1 MARVEHYFTRFEEGT
16 FYHVYNRTVDKKPLF
31 INEGNND
38 FFLQK
43 FNHYLSD
50 VIEVYAYCLLQ
61 NHFHFLIRI
70 PDNLD
75 HFRAINHLST
85 VISTHEIVSK
95 QFRIFFQSYALSFN
109 KQQNRCGT
117 LFQTPFKRA
126 RVKDNRYLINL
137 IFYIHTNSQKHEL
150 VSDFRKWKWSSYHQI
165 MLGNNTEIQK
175 QIISWFGNK
184 DDYINFHNFDNL

>member
-31 INEGNND
+31 MNEGNND

-109 KQQNRCGT
+109 KQQDRCGT

-137 IFYIHTNSQKHEL
+137 IFYIHTNSQKHQL

-165 MLGNNTEIQK
+165 MLVDNTEIQK